1 MDRWV
6 ALCRFVCL
14 LTGVTAT
21 ALTTSLFWAAAVQRK
36 IQSEGQ
42 NHRKDAHN
50 ESLSIPR
57 IKSLA
62 ALAVTAA
69 ASSDLYDTD
78 ALPNPEV
85 ITRLNAMFALP
96 LDRLKVIVKQIISDM
111 KTGLERD
118 GGAIKMLPTFVTKR
132 PSGRERGSYLAI
144 DFGGTNLRVC
154 ELVLNGHAGEPQL
167 LQSKFQIS
175 ENVKT
180 GSGSALFDFIA
191 ECVRSFFQ
199 THHALDA
206 HDWNSKR
213 WQLGFTFSFP
223 VDQIS
228 IKAEIENFD
237 EKESANLSTDTSFIQ
252 GTLITWTKGFTA
264 TNVIDRDSIR
274 LLEDAF
280 ERMNLNI
287 EVTAL
292 VNDTTG
298 TLISH
303 AYQNPDTYAG
313 VILGTGSNC
322 AYVEKFSNITK
333 FRGPPPPLGTTEM
346 LINME
351 WGGFDDAQVVIPRTK
366 YDLLLDRNTPT
377 PGSYTFEQL
386 ISGMYIGEIVRLV
399 VLDLARTGDLF
410 AKATIVV
417 RSPLHKQYGFETS
430 YMSRIER
437 DHSFDLADVKALLE
451 GDEFEIVGTTLA
463 DRKIIKA
470 VCEMIGLRSARLAAA
485 GVCAVVTKMNKLNGC
500 TIGIDGSL
508 FEKYP
513 HYPNRMRDA
522 MREIL
527 GISSENILL
536 EQAKDGSGQGAG
548 LIAALAAE
556 AAVGIQ

>member
-1 MDRWV
+1 MVV
-6 ALCRFVCL
+6 ADTTAFLVGLGVGKLVDSVVRMRIR
-14 LTGVTAT
+14 VTAT

-36 IQSEGQ
+36 SPFQ
-42 NHRKDAHN
+42 RKDAAALLN
-50 ESLSIPR
+50 EGLPISIAIPR
-57 IKSLA
+57 VKSSKALA
-62 ALAVTAA
+62 ALAAV
-69 ASSDLYDTD
+69 SSDQYDSD

-96 LDRLKVIVKQIISDM
+96 LERLQVIVKQIISDM

-118 GGAIKMLPTFVTKR
+118 GGAIKMLPSFVTKR
-132 PSGRERGSYLAI
+132 PSGREHGSYLAI

-154 ELVLNGHAGEPQL
+154 ELVLNGHSSEPQL

-175 ENVKT
+175 DNVKT
-180 GSGSALFDFIA
+180 GSGAALFDFIA

-228 IKAEIENFD
+228 IKA
-237 EKESANLSTDTSFIQ
+237 

-264 TNVIDRDSIR
+264 TNVIDRDSVR

-303 AYQNPDTYAG
+303 AFQNPDTYAG

-322 AYVEKFSNITK
+322 AYVEKFANITK
-333 FRGPPPPLGTTEM
+333 FRGPPPPPGTTEM

-377 PGSYTFEQL
+377 PGCYTFEQL

-399 VLDLARTGDLF
+399 ILDLARTGDVF
-410 AKATIVV
+410 AKATIVA

-451 GDEFEIVGTTLA
+451 DDEFEIVGATLA

-470 VCEMIGLRSARLAAA
+470 VCEMVGLRSARLAAA

-500 TIGIDGSL
+500 TVGIDGSL

-527 GISSENILL
+527 GISSENISL

-556 AAVGIQ
+556 AAAAAV